1 MTQESD
7 ARSSSSA
14 DDNGELTQK
23 VAQRAAARFE
33 QTIARLSEY
42 LRIPAISCEP
52 DHAGDVAALAERI
65 AADLKQLS
73 FSASVRKLEGAL
85 PLVFAE
91 RRCQNEN
98 APTVLVYGHLDL
110 QPVRGEPWKTPPHE
124 ATRVQAADGER
135 LYARGA
141 ADDMGGW
148 VSHLAAIEAWL
159 AVHGDLPVHLKL
171 LIEGE
176 EEIGSPN
183 LERYMDEFP
192 TDFDANV
199 MVLTDCENPSLDLPG
214 LTTSLRGLYEVEV
227 RCDALESDVHSGLW
241 GNMAPDVGNALFK
254 LLARLTDEH
263 GRPTFGLQEV
273 PESFAADAQR
283 IPLDAES
290 VRKGAHLIEGV
301 AALPEDERP
310 AAEWLWRQPALT
322 ILSTTLPRPDQHKN
336 ALRASASATLSI
348 RIPPGGTALA
358 LRQELEHLLLRD
370 PPGGVRVT
378 LTDRPGGAESW
389 LYEPKGPA
397 FAAADRAYEK
407 SWGKPLAQI
416 GIGGSIPFVALFG
429 RRYAHLPLILNG
441 VMDPLTGA
449 HGPNESL
456 HLGVFKKAI
465 VANVYLYD
473 ELSRIA

>member
-1 MTQESD
+1 MSGDQPLHAVEEV
-7 ARSSSSA
+7 ARRA
-14 DDNGELTQK
+14 E
-23 VAQRAAARFE
+23 AQLE
-33 QTIARLSEY
+33 DTIERLSGY
-42 LRIPAISCEP
+42 LRVPAISCEP
-52 DHAGDVAALAERI
+52 EHEKDVVALAEWI
-65 AADLKQLS
+65 AADLKKLS
-73 FSASVRKLEGAL
+73 FAAEVRQVEGAL

-91 RRCQNEN
+91 RRCKRAH
-98 APTVLVYGHLDL
+98 APTVLIYGHLDL
-110 QPVRGEPWKTPPHE
+110 QPVRDEPWSTPPHE
-124 ATRVQAADGER
+124 ATRVQAKDGDR

-183 LERYMDEFP
+183 LERYMDAFP
-192 TDFDANV
+192 SDFDANV

-214 LTTSLRGLYEVEV
+214 LTTSLRGLYEVELE
-227 RCDALESDVHSGLW
+227 CAALESDVHSGLW
-241 GNMAPDVGNALFK
+241 GNMAPDVGNALIK
-254 LLARLTDEH
+254 LLARLVDEE

-273 PESFAADAQR
+273 PSGFAEDAQR

-290 VRKGAHLIEGV
+290 VRAGAHLVEGV
-301 AALPEDERP
+301 EALPERGKP

-336 ALRASASATLSI
+336 ALRAKASANLSI
-348 RIPPGGTALA
+348 RIPPGATALS
-358 LRQELEHLLLRD
+358 LRRELEGLLLRD
-370 PPGGVRVT
+370 VPAGVRVS

-389 LYEPKGPA
+389 LYDPQGPA

-407 SWGKPLAQI
+407 SWGRPLAQI

-429 RRYAHLPLILNG
+429 RRYSHLPLILNG

-465 VANVYLYD
+465 LANVYLYD
-473 ELSRIA
+473 ELARMNRS